1 MPDIDDYHD
10 GGCLDWLFGELR
22 VQEQQLG
29 VYKSLDLLE
38 DFYQDLRYLFYEKKI
53 SLKDILIIH
62 FTRQGILRVDYSR
75 CG

>member
-38 DFYQDLRYLFYEKKI
+38 DFIKTSDIYSMKRKYL
-53 SLKDILIIH
+53 
-62 FTRQGILRVDYSR
+62 
-75 CG
+75 